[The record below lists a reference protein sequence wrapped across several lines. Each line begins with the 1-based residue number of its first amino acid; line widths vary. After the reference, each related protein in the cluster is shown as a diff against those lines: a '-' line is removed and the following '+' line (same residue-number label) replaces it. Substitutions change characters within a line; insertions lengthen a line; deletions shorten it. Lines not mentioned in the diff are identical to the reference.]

1 MRITAVEPILI
12 QGREQYGTNENAV
25 EATDNGDWQ
34 LLVKVTTNEDLFA
47 WADVETLAPAAVAI
61 IVGDGSAMTG
71 LKTLSEL
78 LVGENPFDIERL
90 WEKLYIGSAYYGRRG
105 IAMQCMSAIDNCLWS
120 IRAQATGLSIATLLG
135 GRRRDSVTAYAST
148 LFRDTP
154 QRTAEA
160 AAHYAKVGFRAVKF
174 GWGPFGEDEG
184 LDRELVAAARDALG
198 WDRQLLID
206 PGWYP
211 VGWRK
216 TGALTSV
223 RSRRDAL
230 SLCQWLANYRV
241 GWVED
246 FIHPEHF
253 EEYAYVRN
261 HSPVPIAAGEQ
272 LATVWEF
279 ERFLRAGCVDII
291 QPDLSRCGGLT
302 VAKRVAD
309 LAHDLGVDVVPHS
322 WLTHLLTGYT
332 LQYVAALPRA
342 RLIEFNSSQSELT
355 RRTTAH
361 PFKLAADGT
370 IAIPQGPA
378 LGVEVDE
385 DFVRTRQVSASAA
398 RVR

>member
-1 MRITAVEPILI
+1 MRITAIEPILI
-12 QGREQYGTNENAV
+12 QGREPYGTDENAI

-34 LLVKVTTNEDLFA
+34 LLIKVTTSEGLTA

-61 IVGDGSAMTG
+61 IAGPGSAMTG
-71 LKTLSEL
+71 LKTLGEL
-78 LVGENPFDIERL
+78 LVGENPLDIERL

-105 IAMQCMSAIDNCLWS
+105 IAIQCLSAIDNCLWS

-135 GRRRDSVTAYAST
+135 GRRRDCVMAYAST

-160 AAHYAKVGFRAVKF
+160 AARYVESGFRAVKF

-184 LDRELVAAARDALG
+184 LDRELVAAAREALG
-198 WDRQLLID
+198 WDRQLLVD

-216 TGALTSV
+216 AGALTSV

-230 SLCQWLANYRV
+230 TLCQWLADYRV

-253 EEYAYVRN
+253 DEYAYVRN

-272 LATVWEF
+272 LATSWEF
-279 ERFLRAGCVDII
+279 ERFLRAGCVDIV

-309 LAHDLGVDVVPHS
+309 LAHDLGVDVIPHS

-332 LQYVAALPRA
+332 LQYIAALPRA
-342 RLIEFNSSQSELT
+342 RLIEFNTSQSELT
-355 RRTTAH
+355 RRITTH
-361 PFKLAADGT
+361 PLKLASDGT
-370 IAIPQGPA
+370 LAIPQGPA
-378 LGVEVDE
+378 IGVEVDE
-385 DFVRTRQVSASAA
+385 DFVRARQVSRS
-398 RVR
+398 